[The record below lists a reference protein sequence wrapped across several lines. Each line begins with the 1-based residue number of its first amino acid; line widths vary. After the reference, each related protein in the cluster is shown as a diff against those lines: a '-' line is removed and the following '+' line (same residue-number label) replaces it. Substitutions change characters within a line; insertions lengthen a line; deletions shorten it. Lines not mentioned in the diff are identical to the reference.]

1 MLSELLAHIG
11 KFVNLN
17 TREENLLTEHFTNT
31 GLNKKEYLLKE
42 GQVCKHNYF
51 VAQGCLRMFFI
62 NEKGT
67 EQITQFAI
75 ENWWI
80 NDTMS
85 LIKQTPSEFSIQAV
99 EDSKVF
105 CLHKDAQQIL
115 YDKVPSFQQY
125 MHSVEQHAHAAAQMR
140 MKYLYSYSK
149 EEHYINFIQRFPE
162 FAQRVPQY
170 MLASFLGFTPEYL
183 SELRKKLT

>member
-1 MLSELLAHIG
+1 MSSELLTHIRN
-11 KFVNLN
+11 FVKLN
-17 TREENLLTEHFTNT
+17 TNEEELITLHAANQTV
-31 GLNKKEYLLKE
+31 GKKEYLLKE
-42 GQVCKHNYF
+42 GQVCKHDYF
-51 VAQGCLRMFFI
+51 VAKGCLRMFFI
-62 NEKGT
+62 NKKGT

-80 NDTMS
+80 SDTMS

-99 EDSKVF
+99 EDSSVI
-105 CLHKDAQQIL
+105 CLHNDVQQKL
-115 YDKVPSFQQY
+115 FDKVPLFRQY
-125 MHSVEQHAHAAAQMR
+125 MQTVQQHAYAAAQMR

-149 EEHYINFIQRFPE
+149 EEHYINFMSSFPE